1 MRLNKFLAIAGVTSR
16 RGADQL
22 ISDGR
27 VTVNGDRVMEMGKK
41 IDELKDRVEVD
52 GKSVG
57 TEEVKEYWV
66 VNKPVG
72 VVSTVKDTH
81 ARKVVTRLVK
91 SAARLYP
98 VGRLDE
104 NSEGLMILTNDG
116 DLAFRL
122 THPKFGVKK
131 IYIVK
136 VGGEITEDKLNKLR
150 KGVRLEDGMASAEVV
165 NMGRG
170 ELKMTLGEGRKREI
184 RRMCA
189 AVGFEV
195 LKLKRVAMGSLNLGE
210 LKTGEGRRLTTAEI
224 DDLKKL
230 VLF

>member
-1 MRLNKFLAIAGVTSR
+1 MRLNKFLAVTGVTSR

-22 ISDGR
+22 IGDGR
-27 VTVNGDRVMEMGKK
+27 VSVNGDRVMEMGRK

-52 GKSVG
+52 GKIVG
-57 TEEVKEYWV
+57 TEEVKEYWL

-81 ARKVVTRLVK
+81 ARKVVTKLVK

-131 IYIVK
+131 IYVVK
-136 VGGEITEDKLNKLR
+136 IGGDITEDKINKLR
-150 KGVRLEDGMASAEVV
+150 KGVKLEDGMASADVE

-189 AVGFEV
+189 VVGFEV
-195 LKLKRVAMGSLNLGE
+195 LKLKRVAMGSLNLGD
-210 LKTGEGRRLTTAEI
+210 LNTGESRKLTTAEVG
-224 DDLKKL
+224 DLKKL